1 MRASTGV
8 KIDQHCSDL
17 WQNDL
22 VDNFGLWASGMES
35 RYTDDEFAP
44 GTPPLQNEWEG
55 GAVGNGGRRRD
66 LEGRAVVG
74 VKRALRECSD
84 EVEESKKRRVNE
96 NAVRNA
102 TFSVRQFRAFMRS
115 ISIPEDE
122 IEEFWLLEA
131 NSLRSL
137 ACS

>member
-1 MRASTGV
+1 M
-8 KIDQHCSDL
+8 DQRCSGL

-22 VDNFGLWASGMES
+22 VDNFGFWGSGVDLH
-35 RYTDDEFAP
+35 YADDEFAL
-44 GTPPLQNEWEG
+44 GTPPLQNGWEG
-55 GAVGNGGRRRD
+55 GAVGNGGRRGD
-66 LEGRAVVG
+66 LEGRAVAG
-74 VKRALRECSD
+74 VKRALRECSG
-84 EVEESKKRRVNE
+84 EVEEAKKRRVNE

>member
-8 KIDQHCSDL
+8 KMDQRCNDL

-22 VDNFGLWASGMES
+22 VGNFGLWSSMDS
-35 RYTDDEFAP
+35 QRSDDEFAP
-44 GTPPLQNEWEG
+44 GAPPPENGWESG
-55 GAVGNGGRRRD
+55 MVGNGEQRGD
-66 LEGRAVVG
+66 AEGRAVVG

-115 ISIPEDE
+115 ISIPE
-122 IEEFWLLEA
+122 
-131 NSLRSL
+131 
-137 ACS
+137 